1 MHPKVELNLSVF
13 LFPSFNKINYCKNK
27 KPLKVSFK
35 FLHDNK
41 RGKSNKL
48 SFFTSMKTRLRKQD
62 GLPSYRLF
70 LLFLTF

>member
-41 RGKSNKL
+41 RGKSNKV
-48 SFFTSMKTRLRKQD
+48 SFFTSMKTRLRK
-62 GLPSYRLF
+62 
-70 LLFLTF
+70 